1 MSDEELLD
9 FCTGTLQVL
18 HLGMSEVYVEKLKMN
33 HGEENSESQHLTP
46 AILDRKNRIR
56 HALIIYLAI
65 AVSKL
70 PARSQFW
77 QKQQKPWLQTSSD
90 IFKRNLQNL
99 EAFDEEILN
108 KTHNLQDLFWKEFL
122 FLDAIEKG
130 KRGLRFW
137 EWDEPGPDDHRLS
150 RKATQNVLKWPL
162 SVRSELLRAVEECE
176 YLLKP
181 MLRKIKDKVKSVDGT
196 IIQNTLAQEDQ
207 SQASASIQDIS
218 EAVEATEKHEQAV
231 QQELREILRKRPRFE
246 EIDSESRSAG
256 EILSRAKTIIDDTLQ
271 KLVTLYVEISHF
283 IQIRGIIEIQRRADL
298 LPSLNSADEEFSQ
311 RIFADIREDFF
322 SYLKA
327 LRRSSSFPEH
337 DALTPEET
345 ILQQRLKKKVD
356 SIIKLT
362 QKEKYKWLRI
372 FLGHWIIKGAVEQGI
387 KYPVLHDLVKE
398 FFDFFDII
406 NELGEMIH
414 VRP

>member
-1 MSDEELLD
+1 MSDEERLD

-18 HLGMSEVYVEKLKMN
+18 HLGMSEVYAEKLKRN

-70 PARSQFW
+70 PAGSRFW
-77 QKQQKPWLQTSSD
+77 QEQQKPWLPTSSD
-90 IFKRNLQNL
+90 IFKRNLQSL
-99 EAFDEEILN
+99 EAFDEEVLHT
-108 KTHNLQDLFWKEFL
+108 THKLHGHFVKEFL

-130 KRGLRFW
+130 KRGLCFW
-137 EWDEPGPDDHRLS
+137 ESDEPGPDDHRLS
-150 RKATQNVLKWPL
+150 RKAMQNVLKWPL
-162 SVRSELLRAVEECE
+162 SVRSELQRAVEEFE

-181 MLRKIKDKVKSVDGT
+181 ALREIKDRVKSVAGT
-196 IIQNTLAQEDQ
+196 IIQNTLAQGDQ

-218 EAVEATEKHEQAV
+218 EAVEATEKHGQAV
-231 QQELREILRKRPRFE
+231 RQELREILEKRPRFE

-271 KLVTLYVEISHF
+271 KLVTLYDKISDY
-283 IQIRGIIEIQRRADL
+283 IDIRNIIEIQRGADL

-322 SYLKA
+322 SYKA
-327 LRRSSSFPEH
+327 LHRSSSFPEH

-345 ILQQRLKKKVD
+345 ILQQRLKKKLD
-356 SIIKLT
+356 SIVKLT
-362 QKEKYKWLRI
+362 QKEKYQWLRVY
-372 FLGHWIIKGAVEQGI
+372 LGHLIIKGAVEEGI

-406 NELGEMIH
+406 DELEKGIYI
-414 VRP
+414 RL